1 MRTITKVDKSTL
13 PEGIFFMRTT
23 IYLCL
28 LSILLFTTGCVK
40 LNCPLPE
47 NLDKAVTKVP
57 LSSSSDAPDLKRN
70 SWSMGDLCANR
81 ISFYD
86 KGQKWNLL
94 LVRNTKKPQG
104 PFWYLPHDNENSAL
118 DAAVYATNK
127 YGGGFLSVEASGNRY
142 ASGKD
147 PNRQFKRSSKYTKNI
162 FKIIDTFKRKEMPY
176 LTLHSNKEGHERNG
190 GDGTVSMKVSSSRT
204 KSYPAGRIDVGKKE
218 GLKDEDNLIY
228 LAGKKTDRQQIKAL
242 NDIGV
247 HVKYE
252 LVTKGSNDNSMSN
265 YVALNRSSK
274 AYVNIE
280 SEDGDTGTQKEMIDK
295 VMKLIYKGVL

>member
-1 MRTITKVDKSTL
+1 
-13 PEGIFFMRTT
+13 MRTT

-40 LNCPLPE
+40 LNCTLPE
-47 NLDKAVTKVP
+47 NLDKTVTKVP

-118 DAAVYATNK
+118 DAAVYATKK
-127 YGGGFLSVEASGNRY
+127 YGGGFLAVEANGNRY

-147 PNRQFKRSSKYTKNI
+147 PNRHFNPSSTYTKTV
-162 FKIIDTFKRKEMPY
+162 FKIIDTFRKKGMPY
-176 LTLHSNKEGHERNG
+176 LTLHSNKEGHRKYG
-190 GDGTVSMKVSSSRT
+190 GEGTVSMRVSSSKTR
-204 KSYPAGRIDVGKKE
+204 SYPAGKIKVGKKV
-218 GLKDEDNLIY
+218 GMKDEDNLVY
-228 LAGKKTDRQQIKAL
+228 LAGKNIDQHKISAL
-242 NDIGV
+242 NSMGV
-247 HVKYE
+247 NVKYE
-252 LVTKGSNDNSMSN
+252 LVNTGNYDKSMSN
-265 YVALNRSSK
+265 YIALHKSRYG
-274 AYVNIE
+274 YVNIE
-280 SEDGDTGTQKEMIDK
+280 AEDGDSGIQKKMIDR
-295 VMKLIYKGVL
+295 VMRLIYKGRL